1 MSIFIIFA
9 VGLFVTALSV
19 VAVLLV
25 GLQEASD
32 PEQSRTEDLTA
43 MEKKIVSR

>member
-9 VGLFVTALSV
+9 VGLFVSGLSF

-25 GLQEASD
+25 GLQEAGD
-32 PEQSRTEDLTA
+32 PEHSRVEDLT
-43 MEKKIVSR
+43 EIERKIVSR